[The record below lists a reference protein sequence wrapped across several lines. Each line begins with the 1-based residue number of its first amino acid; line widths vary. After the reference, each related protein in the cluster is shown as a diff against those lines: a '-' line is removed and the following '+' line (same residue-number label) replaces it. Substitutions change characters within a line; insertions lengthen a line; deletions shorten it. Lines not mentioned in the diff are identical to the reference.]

1 MDNVF
6 LFCFVLHF
14 SSPGGDDEEKQTKQT
29 DQEKERKETLFTAIQ
44 KAEFPIVQGILTAK
58 TIMSCGSNPLLV
70 AINVRA
76 ALLNLSKN
84 SGEMALHF

>member
-6 LFCFVLHF
+6 LFCFVWHF

-29 DQEKERKETLFTAIQ
+29 NQEKERKEKLFTAIQ
-44 KAEFPIVQGILTAK
+44 DEEFPIVEGILTAK

-70 AINVRA
+70 AINVRTV
-76 ALLNLSKN
+76 LLNL
-84 SGEMALHF
+84 